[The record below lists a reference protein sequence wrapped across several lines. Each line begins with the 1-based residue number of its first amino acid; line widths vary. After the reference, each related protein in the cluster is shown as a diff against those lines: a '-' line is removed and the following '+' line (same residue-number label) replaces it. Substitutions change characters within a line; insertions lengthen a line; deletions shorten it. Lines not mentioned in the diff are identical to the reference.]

1 MTDLIYPN
9 LFLFLYDLRESLGE
23 SQKDLEKNRKIFA
36 SKLPEHLGNS
46 LFKLDGVIETEYL
59 ELLTQRIKYFRDDIP
74 DEGYYYPV
82 RLNDTYGL
90 LIAASFPNNK
100 TRHPTNSI
108 AQLKNQIEAKLKDS
122 SGKIQTGNLGETWL
136 VLAELANSKNPE
148 EIAKQCCE
156 TLNLGYNWEKDL
168 QGQGKL
174 LGGTIF
180 ELRQYDIIM
189 SEKIDFSPSATPPTI
204 EEIQKNNHLII
215 SLYPNEQT
223 AKKAAEFNFDLL
235 RLLCYRHK
243 IFWAYAQSRYL
254 KELLK
259 KSAVEIQQYIQEIQN
274 YQNPSSNLKQL
285 KEILV
290 KSQTTLSNYSINLGY
305 FDSQIRTIEIN
316 LLNYQRRLDRI
327 REKATAKAL
336 ENLLPEN
343 IPTPISQLSKLTIN
357 GEDISSIL
365 ARLINTPGVTTDLK
379 FMEKLPQEITEKYL
393 LQMQKDYANL
403 SPNLK
408 LLEDLINSIR
418 GITEI
423 EQAESDR
430 NFQELVAIIGVGLGA
445 GASIASIV
453 GHFPYVTDT
462 ARASH
467 HPVGKFLS
475 KYSVPEPWLA
485 PGISIILSLLAS
497 VIGIVGVKLW
507 WKITKK
513 WEQRSRR

>member
-9 LFLFLYDLRESLGE
+9 LFLFLYDLRKGLGE
-23 SQKDLEKNRKIFA
+23 SKEELENNRKTFA
-36 SKLPEHLGNS
+36 SKLPKYLRNS
-46 LFKLDGVIETEYL
+46 LFKFDGVIETEYL
-59 ELLTQRIKYFRDDIP
+59 ELLTQQIEYFRDDIP
-74 DEGYYYPV
+74 DKGYYYPV

-100 TRHPTNSI
+100 TRHPTNRI
-108 AQLKNQIEAKLKDS
+108 AELKNQIEAKLKDS
-122 SGKIQTGNLGETWL
+122 SGKIQTGNLGKTWL
-136 VLAELANSKNPE
+136 VLAELANNKNPE

-156 TLNLGYNWEKDL
+156 KLNLGFDWEKDL

-180 ELRQYDIIM
+180 ELRQYGITM
-189 SEKIDFSPSATPPTI
+189 SEKIDFSSPPTI
-204 EEIQKNNHLII
+204 KQIQTNNHLII

-223 AKKAAEFNFDLL
+223 AKKAAEFNFDWL

-243 IFWAYAQSRYL
+243 ILWAYAQSRYL

-259 KSAVEIQQYIQEIQN
+259 KSAIEIQEYIQEIQK
-274 YQNPSSNLKQL
+274 YKNPSLNLKLL

-290 KSQTTLSNYSINLGY
+290 KSQTTLSKYSINLGY

-327 REKATAKAL
+327 REKATSKAL

-343 IPTPISQLSKLTIN
+343 IPTPISQFSKLTIN
-357 GEDISSIL
+357 GKDISSIL
-365 ARLINTPGVTTDLK
+365 SCFINTPGVTTDLK
-379 FMEKLPQEITEKYL
+379 FMEKFPQEITDKYL

-430 NFQELVAIIGVGLGA
+430 YFQELVAILGVGLGA
-445 GASIASIV
+445 GASIASIAA
-453 GHFPYVTDT
+453 HFPYVIDT
-462 ARASH
+462 AKASH

-485 PGISIILSLLAS
+485 PGISIILSLGAS

-507 WKITKK
+507 WYVEKK
-513 WEQRSRR
+513 RKQNSR

>member
-1 MTDLIYPN
+1 M
-9 LFLFLYDLRESLGE
+9 R
-23 SQKDLEKNRKIFA
+23 
-36 SKLPEHLGNS
+36 
-46 LFKLDGVIETEYL
+46 YL
-59 ELLTQRIKYFRDDIP
+59 NPY
-74 DEGYYYPV
+74 
-82 RLNDTYGL
+82 

-100 TRHPTNSI
+100 TRYPTNSI

-122 SGKIQTGNLGETWL
+122 SGKIQAGNLGQTWL
-136 VLAELANSKNPE
+136 VLAELANNKNPE

-156 TLNLGYNWEKDL
+156 TLNLGFDWEKDL

-180 ELRQYDIIM
+180 ELRQYGITM
-189 SEKIDFSPSATPPTI
+189 SEKIDFSSPPTI
-204 EEIQKNNHLII
+204 EEIQTNNHLII

-235 RLLCYRHK
+235 RLLCYHHK
-243 IFWAYAQSRYL
+243 VFWAYAQSRYL

-259 KSAVEIQQYIQEIQN
+259 KDAIKIQEYIQEIQK
-274 YQNPSSNLKQL
+274 YQSSSLNLKLL

-290 KSQTTLSNYSINLGY
+290 NSQTTLSNYSINLGY

-327 REKATAKAL
+327 REKATSKAL

-343 IPTPISQLSKLTIN
+343 ISTPISQLAKLTIN

-365 ARLINTPGVTTDLK
+365 ARLITTPGVTTDLK
-379 FMEKLPQEITEKYL
+379 FLEKFPQEITEKYL

-418 GITEI
+418 GITKI

-445 GASIASIV
+445 GASITSIA
-453 GHFPYVTDT
+453 GDFPYVIDT
-462 ARASH
+462 TKASE

-485 PGISIILSLLAS
+485 PGISIIFSLGAS
-497 VIGIVGVKLW
+497 IIGIVGVKLW
-507 WKITKK
+507 WYIAKK
-513 WEQRSRR
+513 WEQRSR

>member
-1 MTDLIYPN
+1 MAT
-9 LFLFLYDLRESLGE
+9 
-23 SQKDLEKNRKIFA
+23 
-36 SKLPEHLGNS
+36 
-46 LFKLDGVIETEYL
+46 
-59 ELLTQRIKYFRDDIP
+59 
-74 DEGYYYPV
+74 
-82 RLNDTYGL
+82 
-90 LIAASFPNNK
+90 PNNK

-108 AQLKNQIEAKLKDS
+108 AELKNQIEAKLKDS
-122 SGKIQTGNLGETWL
+122 SGKIQTGNLGQTWL
-136 VLAELANSKNPE
+136 VLAELANNKNPE

-156 TLNLGYNWEKDL
+156 KLNLGFDWEKDL

-180 ELRQYDIIM
+180 ELRQYGITM
-189 SEKIDFSPSATPPTI
+189 SEKIDFSSPPTI
-204 EEIQKNNHLII
+204 KQIQTNNHLII

-235 RLLCYRHK
+235 RLLCYLHK
-243 IFWAYAQSRYL
+243 ILWAYAQSRYL

-259 KSAVEIQQYIQEIQN
+259 KSAIEIQEYIQEIQK
-274 YQNPSSNLKQL
+274 YQNPSLNLKPLQ
-285 KEILV
+285 KILV
-290 KSQTTLSNYSINLGY
+290 ESQKTLSDYSINLGY

-316 LLNYQRRLDRI
+316 LLNYQIRLDII
-327 REKATAKAL
+327 REKATSKAV

-357 GEDISSIL
+357 GEYISSIL
-365 ARLINTPGVTTDLK
+365 ARLITTPGVTTDLK
-379 FMEKLPQEITEKYL
+379 FLEKFPQEITEKYL

-403 SPNLK
+403 SPKLK

-430 NFQELVAIIGVGLGA
+430 HFQELVAILGVGLGA
-445 GASIASIV
+445 GASVASIS
-453 GHFPYVTDT
+453 GHFPYVNSST
-462 ARASH
+462 RASH

-485 PGISIILSLLAS
+485 PGISIIFSLGAS
-497 VIGIVGVKLW
+497 IIGIVGVKLW

-513 WEQRSRR
+513 RKQNSRQ

>member
-9 LFLFLYDLRESLGE
+9 LFLFLYDLRQGLGE
-23 SQKDLEKNRKIFA
+23 SKEDLEKNRKIFA
-36 SKLPEHLGNS
+36 SKLPEHLHNS

-59 ELLTQRIKYFRDDIP
+59 ELLTQRIEYFRDEIP

-100 TRHPTNSI
+100 TRHSTNSI
-108 AQLKNQIEAKLKDS
+108 AELKNQIEAKLKDS
-122 SGKIQTGNLGETWL
+122 SGKIQTGNLGQTWL
-136 VLAELANSKNPE
+136 VLAELANNKNPE

-156 TLNLGYNWEKDL
+156 KLNLGFDWEKDL

-180 ELRQYDIIM
+180 ELRQYGITM
-189 SEKIDFSPSATPPTI
+189 SENIDFSSPPTI
-204 EEIQKNNHLII
+204 EEIQTNNHLII

-243 IFWAYAQSRYL
+243 VFWAYAQSRYL

-259 KSAVEIQQYIQEIQN
+259 KSAIEIQQYIQEIQK
-274 YQNPSSNLKQL
+274 YQNPSLNLKPLQ
-285 KEILV
+285 KILV
-290 KSQTTLSNYSINLGY
+290 KSQTTLYNYSIKLGY

-316 LLNYQRRLDRI
+316 LLNYQRRLDTI
-327 REKATAKAL
+327 REKATSKAL

-365 ARLINTPGVTTDLK
+365 ARLISTPGVTTDLK
-379 FMEKLPQEITEKYL
+379 FIEKFPQEITEKYL

-445 GASIASIV
+445 GASVASIS
-453 GHFPYVTDT
+453 GHFPYVNSSTT
-462 ARASH
+462 ASH

-475 KYSVPEPWLA
+475 KYSVPEGWLA
-485 PGISIILSLLAS
+485 PGISIIFSLFAS

-507 WKITKK
+507 WYIAKK
-513 WEQRSRR
+513 WEQRSR